1 MFLPFII
8 LRGQRVF
15 IYFYFYFFKKKD
27 LYQDKNVIFQIF
39 LSEIF

>member
-8 LRGQRVF
+8 LRGQKF
-15 IYFYFYFFKKKD
+15 FYFLFFLKKKN

-39 LSEIF
+39 KSKIC